1 MQHPLRLPPL
11 RDHCLARRKRRL
23 GVIGSPGPSITSGSN
38 SFVLWSWT
46 NDQTKATMY
55 SFVATKALNILSG
68 IRWVS
73 LAIVCRKWVDKGLML
88 TSVQTGTEVAEASS
102 TLRRYVQNCELIV
115 VQGV

>member
-11 RDHCLARRKRRL
+11 RDHCLARPNRRL

-73 LAIVCRKWVDKGLML
+73 LTIVCRKWVDKGLML

-102 TLRRYVQNCELIV
+102 TLRRYVQYCELIV